1 MNREIPVNQISGFC
15 IGQTENEQAGTG
27 CTVII
32 GRNGMCAG
40 LDIRGGGPASRDAGI
55 LHPLASA
62 GTINAVVLAGGSAF
76 GLDAAGGVMEYLEQR
91 GIGFDVGVTRVPL
104 VVQSDIFDLT
114 VARQSGLIAKWATK
128 PQELR
133 WRHQTTGTGTTVP
146 DAGPPWANS
155 EE

>member
-1 MNREIPVNQISGFC
+1 MKREIPVNQISGFC

-76 GLDAAGGVMEYLEQR
+76 GLDAAGRRSDGVSR
-91 GIGFDVGVTRVPL
+91 T
-104 VVQSDIFDLT
+104 
-114 VARQSGLIAKWATK
+114 
-128 PQELR
+128 
-133 WRHQTTGTGTTVP
+133 
-146 DAGPPWANS
+146 AGHRL
-155 EE
+155 

>member
-1 MNREIPVNQISGFC
+1 MKREIPVNQISGFC

-91 GIGFDVGVTRVPL
+91 GIGFD
-104 VVQSDIFDLT
+104 Q
-114 VARQSGLIAKWATK
+114 RQFQRNTSWLSEQVCAFCNVSFCK
-128 PQELR
+128 
-133 WRHQTTGTGTTVP
+133 QTIL
-146 DAGPPWANS
+146 
-155 EE
+155 